1 MTMGTGEI
9 LILLGALVLAG
20 FLTWAL
26 WTEFPVNI
34 KNAAIV
40 LAFGGAIILWRLYVD
55 VPWYLD
61 TLALVAPIGVCFGM
75 GAKTIYKLAKFSS
88 DEKAIAYNNLI
99 KSEEFSNALSEFEN
113 EDYEKS
119 VSLFEELAHQ
129 GNRAAQYNLGI
140 VYETGVGDLRDD
152 HRAEDWYR
160 KAAENGL
167 PEAQFCLAAIL
178 AADYMQQAEDY
189 GYNPEIGN
197 TTLNEREQK
206 FLEAYKWLLI
216 AKQAKHRDASSALRR
231 LRKNMTKSQIEEAQR
246 MAENEQPRGGS

>member
-20 FLTWAL
+20 YLTWAL
-26 WTEFPVNI
+26 RTEFPVNI
-34 KNAAIV
+34 QNAARV
-40 LAFGGAIILWRLYVD
+40 LAFGVAVILWRLYVD

-61 TLALVAPIGVCFGM
+61 ALALVAPIGVYFGM
-75 GAKTIYKLAKFSS
+75 GAKTIYQFAKVAS
-88 DEKAIAYNNLI
+88 DDKAIAQNNLI
-99 KSEEFSNALSEFEN
+99 KSKEFSNALSSFEK

-119 VSLFEELAHQ
+119 VSLFEELANQ

-140 VYETGVGDLRDD
+140 IYETGVGGLRDD
-152 HRAEDWYR
+152 HRAENWYR
-160 KAAENGL
+160 KAAENGM

-197 TTLNEREQK
+197 TTLDEREQK

-231 LRKNMTKSQIEEAQR
+231 LRKNMTKSQIEAAQG